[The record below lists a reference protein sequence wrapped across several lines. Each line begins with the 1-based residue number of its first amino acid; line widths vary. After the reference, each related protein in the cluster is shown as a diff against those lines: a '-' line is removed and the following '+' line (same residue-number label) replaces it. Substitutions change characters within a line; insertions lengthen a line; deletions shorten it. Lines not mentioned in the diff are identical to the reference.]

1 MPEIFE
7 ADYFFPCY
15 IWFFIVIITLLHGL
29 NVIGLWSDLSTGE
42 CTASVDREVILLA
55 YARTLDKQALAR
67 GCLSGLANDLQDFA
81 DAIPDTHGLM
91 IHAVWQGLPP
101 IIRCQISLNHASWE
115 SFCNVLQELRLDIE
129 TVPPL
134 WRDPDPTN
142 TKKKKKARSVSP
154 VQSNVS
160 DSDDEDIDTAT
171 IIQQSDY
178 TEIEDLTVP
187 SQPPKASHG
196 EGTDLSCY
204 FWPLYALPVLSSTAL
219 SAHDA
224 ISSAGMRLGAAYS
237 QGPTKEE
244 GEEANLHCQIQN
256 RIRIQA
262 KFDCSHPCTR
272 HEGWP
277 VRSEG
282 VELLLSL
289 FQFSLVQR
297 GISAISERKL
307 NSMHL
312 KDTPEWT
319 FSNNL
324 HLSKADREFRY
335 RRDQQV
341 LEQAR
346 DREIAAQARTA
357 RHSSRTIFPEPSAA
371 TTSNSTNESHLPE
384 TNVSFPSTPTL
395 STPSDLTPSP
405 ETPPTLLP
413 AVFTPR
419 PPQHQPARNPH
430 PTPKNDSS
438 DDDMVPPKTTELF
451 RGNGTAEKAHTW
463 LRTLEGT
470 WKYDADEKEKMYRFE
485 KGLHPGSQAEEWWNG
500 LTAMEKQ
507 TWATLMVSFEKKWPK
522 PKTTRRAQDV
532 VIAELAN
539 NFLDRSALGKYIKD
553 EDGTN
558 VLSHVAWAEVT
569 RKLLDELPGGDASM
583 MLKSSIRATLP
594 VEFRRL
600 ISDTGL
606 DTWEKY
612 LKAVEDIS
620 VDLITD
626 EVELHAERHNTID
639 HDIFMWNAANPN
651 ATAAQH
657 QAFFETFANKLAL
670 DMGVSNPF
678 QSPSRVSAPV
688 SPQYVVPAARQ
699 SQPVATTTRQA
710 YTPNARAYQPTP
722 STVMNTPRVP
732 WANRTSPDVFAGSTA
747 RPTVPNAFTKSLLS
761 TPGSPSAG
769 RSRPT
774 TLSGNPA
781 GDVDLTRRITEQ
793 PRMYPSDAA
802 GIQRYT
808 ADMAAWAAQNGDPSS
823 ADYSMFPFTPGTA
836 TQAHETLNGQA
847 VPQREQNVRS
857 MIGNILYP
865 QGQRTPGARIAQIHG
880 TAPYDLFGGFDPD
893 QPLFEEEEGKWRG
906 TRRMRGG
913 AVPNLNSPEKGRGLG
928 RWDVASYDP
937 FVLFNPANT
946 QIHQYS
952 TFHLNT
958 QHPRR
963 YGAAL
968 PAAILS
974 LDAADQETV
983 PPFCQR
989 AQLLG
994 PDGAIEVEMEEQ
1006 MVEAMDVEE
1015 AAVEEVE
1022 KEERMGEEERWTA
1035 TELERIARKRAK
1047 EQARRLHSWNDE
1059 LSNPSPSLDW
1069 DTYLPAEP
1077 TESAAPGGRWSRA
1090 LEDEDQQ
1097 FEEEYARISLIQACA
1112 PWTETR
1118 FAKYLPVEGTSEAD
1132 STEDDAPEGSEGGNA
1147 SSSLDERQ
1155 KEKLRRQAANWLWN
1169 DTIAAAQRA
1178 NAKCP
1183 PLGRNGSFID
1193 KSRRLAA
1200 SSRSIPAQ
1208 CALRSSCSRW

>member
-1 MPEIFE
+1 
-7 ADYFFPCY
+7 
-15 IWFFIVIITLLHGL
+15 
-29 NVIGLWSDLSTGE
+29 
-42 CTASVDREVILLA
+42 
-55 YARTLDKQALAR
+55 
-67 GCLSGLANDLQDFA
+67 
-81 DAIPDTHGLM
+81 
-91 IHAVWQGLPP
+91 
-101 IIRCQISLNHASWE
+101 
-115 SFCNVLQELRLDIE
+115 
-129 TVPPL
+129 
-134 WRDPDPTN
+134 
-142 TKKKKKARSVSP
+142 
-154 VQSNVS
+154 
-160 DSDDEDIDTAT
+160 
-171 IIQQSDY
+171 
-178 TEIEDLTVP
+178 
-187 SQPPKASHG
+187 
-196 EGTDLSCY
+196 
-204 FWPLYALPVLSSTAL
+204 
-219 SAHDA
+219 
-224 ISSAGMRLGAAYS
+224 
-237 QGPTKEE
+237 
-244 GEEANLHCQIQN
+244 
-256 RIRIQA
+256 
-262 KFDCSHPCTR
+262 
-272 HEGWP
+272 
-277 VRSEG
+277 
-282 VELLLSL
+282 
-289 FQFSLVQR
+289 
-297 GISAISERKL
+297 
-307 NSMHL
+307 
-312 KDTPEWT
+312 
-319 FSNNL
+319 
-324 HLSKADREFRY
+324 
-335 RRDQQV
+335 
-341 LEQAR
+341 
-346 DREIAAQARTA
+346 
-357 RHSSRTIFPEPSAA
+357 
-371 TTSNSTNESHLPE
+371 
-384 TNVSFPSTPTL
+384 
-395 STPSDLTPSP
+395 
-405 ETPPTLLP
+405 
-413 AVFTPR
+413 
-419 PPQHQPARNPH
+419 
-430 PTPKNDSS
+430 
-438 DDDMVPPKTTELF
+438 MVPPKTTELF

-500 LTAMEKQ
+500 LMAMEKQ
-507 TWATLMVSFEKKWPK
+507 TWATLMVSFEKKCPK
-522 PKTTRRAQDV
+522 PKTTQRAQDV

-626 EVELHAERHNTID
+626 EVELLAERHNTIE
-639 HDIFMWNAANPN
+639 HDIFAWNAANPN

-657 QAFFETFANKLAL
+657 QAFFEAFANKLVL

-688 SPQYVVPAARQ
+688 SPRYVVPVARQ
-699 SQPVATTTRQA
+699 SQPVATATCQA
-710 YTPNARAYQPTP
+710 YTPSARAYQPTP

-732 WANRTSPDVFAGSTA
+732 WANHTSPDVFAGSTA
-747 RPTVPNAFTKSLLS
+747 RPTIPNAFTKSLLS

-781 GDVDLTRRITEQ
+781 GDVDLTCRITEQ
-793 PRMYPSDAA
+793 PHVYPSDAA

-808 ADMAAWAAQNGDPSS
+808 ADMAAWAAQNSDPSS
-823 ADYSMFPFTPGTA
+823 ADYSMFLFTPGTA
-836 TQAHETLNGQA
+836 TPGSRECFRCGMLTNPPHFGTRSCQALNGQA
-847 VPQREQNVRS
+847 VPQREQNVCS

-865 QGQRTPGARIAQIHG
+865 
-880 TAPYDLFGGFDPD
+880 
-893 QPLFEEEEGKWRG
+893 
-906 TRRMRGG
+906 
-913 AVPNLNSPEKGRGLG
+913 KGREPPAP
-928 RWDVASYDP
+928 ASRRSMIRRP
-937 FVLFNPANT
+937 TTSSAASTPTSPCSRRRSRKMERNPPNEGWRANT

-968 PAAILS
+968 PTAILS

-994 PDGAIEVEMEEQ
+994 PDGAIEVEMEGP

-1022 KEERMGEEERWTA
+1022 KEETMGEEERWTA

-1047 EQARRLHSWNDE
+1047 EQARKAAQLERRAEPPL
-1059 LSNPSPSLDW
+1059 PFLDW
-1069 DTYLPAEP
+1069 DTHLPAEP
-1077 TESAAPGGRWSRA
+1077 TESAAHGGRWSRA

-1132 STEDDAPEGSEGGNA
+1132 STEDDASEGSEGGKSA
-1147 SSSLDERQ
+1147 LERYDRSSTAGQ
-1155 KEKLRRQAANWLWN
+1155 CQVPTRRMREYRDSDGFEMGA
-1169 DTIAAAQRA
+1169 
-1178 NAKCP
+1178 
-1183 PLGRNGSFID
+1183 G
-1193 KSRRLAA
+1193 
-1200 SSRSIPAQ
+1200 SRS
-1208 CALRSSCSRW
+1208 